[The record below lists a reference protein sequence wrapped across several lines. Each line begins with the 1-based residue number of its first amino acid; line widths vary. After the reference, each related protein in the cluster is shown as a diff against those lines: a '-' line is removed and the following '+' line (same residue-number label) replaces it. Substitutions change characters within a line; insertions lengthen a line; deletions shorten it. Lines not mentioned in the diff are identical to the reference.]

1 MGSLRGGVTE
11 YGNFKEKKIFQYI
24 VLIVVGLFF
33 LFPFVWLVDTSL
45 KDDVQIFTYP
55 PKWIPDPVMFS
66 NYADALTQIPF
77 MHYVG
82 NTVRIV
88 VLAVLG
94 NVISA
99 PIVGYA
105 FAKLHWKGRDK
116 VFILVL
122 ATMMLPFQV
131 TMIPLYS
138 MYVKIGWIN
147 SIAPL
152 VVPDFFGKAFFIFLM
167 RQFFLTIPEEI
178 SQAARIDG
186 ASEFRIFW
194 NIILPLA
201 KPAVVTVALF
211 AFIWSWTDFL
221 GPLIYLTDNSK
232 WTISIGLSQ
241 FTTSHG
247 LDWKLLMAGST
258 MFMLPMIVIF
268 FFMQKVFIEGITT
281 SGLKQ

>member
-1 MGSLRGGVTE
+1 MMVMSKKKKVLQHVILMLVGV
-11 YGNFKEKKIFQYI
+11 
-24 VLIVVGLFF
+24 LF
-33 LFPFVWLVDTSL
+33 LFPFLWLVDTSL
-45 KDDVQIFTYP
+45 KTDTQIFTFP
-55 PKWIPDPVMFS
+55 PKWIPEPVMWS
-66 NYADALTQIPF
+66 NYSKALNAIPF

-82 NTVRIV
+82 NTLKVV

-94 NVISA
+94 NVLSA
-99 PIVGYA
+99 PTIGYA
-105 FAKLHWKGRDK
+105 FAKLQWRGRDK
-116 VFILVL
+116 IFILVL

-138 MYVKIGWIN
+138 LYVKLGWVN
-147 SIAPL
+147 TYLPL
-152 VVPDFFGKAFFIFLM
+152 IIQDFFGKAFFIFLM

-194 NIILPLA
+194 NVILPLA

-211 AFIWSWTDFL
+211 SFIWSWTDFL
-221 GPLIYLTDNSK
+221 GPLIYLTDSAK

-258 MFMLPMIVIF
+258 MFMIPMIILF
-268 FFMQKVFIEGITT
+268 MCMQKVFIEGIAT
-281 SGLKQ
+281 SGLKE

>member
-1 MGSLRGGVTE
+1 MVIS
-11 YGNFKEKKIFQYI
+11 KKRKFIQY
-24 VLIVVGLFF
+24 VLLCVVGIFF
-33 LFPFVWLVDTSL
+33 LFPFVWLLDTSL
-45 KDDVQIFTYP
+45 KNDVQIFTFP
-55 PKWIPDPVMFS
+55 PTWIPNPVMFS
-66 NYADALTQIPF
+66 NYTDALRAIPF
-77 MHYVG
+77 LHYTG
-82 NTVRIV
+82 NTIRIV
-88 VLAVLG
+88 FFAVLG
-94 NVISA
+94 NLISA
-99 PIVGYA
+99 PMIGYA
-105 FAKLHWKGRDK
+105 FAKLHWRGRDK

-138 MYVKIGWIN
+138 LYVKIGWIN
-147 SIAPL
+147 TMAPL

-167 RQFFLTIPEEI
+167 RQFFLSIPEEM

-194 NIILPLA
+194 RICLPLA
-201 KPAVVTVALF
+201 KPAVVSVGLF

-221 GPLIYLTDNSK
+221 GPLIYLTDSAK

-241 FTTSHG
+241 FTSSHG

-258 MFMLPMIVIF
+258 MFMIPMIILF
-268 FFMQKVFIEGITT
+268 FFMQKTFIEGINT

>member
-1 MGSLRGGVTE
+1 MVIS
-11 YGNFKEKKIFQYI
+11 KKKKYLQYI
-24 VLIVVGLFF
+24 ILIMASIIF
-33 LFPFVWLVDTSL
+33 LFPFVWLVSTSL
-45 KDDVQIFTYP
+45 KTDKQIFTYP
-55 PKWIPDPVMFS
+55 PKWIPNPIMFS
-66 NYADALTQIPF
+66 NYKNALSAIPF
-77 MHYVG
+77 MHYVN
-82 NTVRIV
+82 NTVKIV

-94 NVISA
+94 NVLSA
-99 PIVGYA
+99 PIIGYA
-105 FAKLHWKGRDK
+105 FAKLHWRGRDK

-138 MYVKIGWIN
+138 MYVKLGWIN
-147 SIAPL
+147 TIAPL
-152 VVPDFFGKAFFIFLM
+152 VLPDFFGKAFFIYLM
-167 RQFFLTIPEEI
+167 RQFFKNIPEEI
-178 SQAARIDG
+178 AQAARIDG

-194 NIILPLA
+194 NIMLPLA
-201 KPAVVTVALF
+201 RPAIVTVALF

-221 GPLIYLTDNSK
+221 GPLIYLTDSSK

-258 MFMLPMIVIF
+258 MFMIPMIVLF
-268 FFMQKVFIEGITT
+268 FFMQKVFIEGIAT